1 MDLPRHDLGLL
12 LSLDVLLAERSVTRA
27 ARRLGISQPALSAQL
42 ARLRDLFDDPLL
54 VRSGRTLV
62 PTSRAEALRQ
72 PLNRLLD
79 ELQSLVAA
87 ELPFDPMAGPVTARV
102 IATDYIH
109 AAVTGRLV
117 AAFEGR
123 GDGPA
128 SDARVVPDTRGAPD
142 TRVIMMAHDPQRSRQ
157 DLEEGRADLMIAS
170 EPLLPQGAI
179 RSRLFDERFVVVQR
193 RGHPRGTGPFD
204 LDEFCRLPHVLV
216 SPVGGALRGVTDE
229 ALAALGRTRRIAASV
244 SSFLQL
250 PPLLAR
256 SDLIA
261 MAPERLAMACT
272 RDLDIFEPPVT
283 VPGFTIHLAW
293 HPRRDRDPRI
303 CWLRREIQALHL

>member
-54 VRSGRTLV
+54 VRSGRGLV

-87 ELPFDPMAGPVTARV
+87 ELPFDPMAGPVTVRV
-102 IATDYIH
+102 VATDYIH

-117 AAFEGR
+117 TAFER
-123 GDGPA
+123 RDGGP
-128 SDARVVPDTRGAPD
+128 APD
-142 TRVIMMAHDPQRSRQ
+142 TRVVMMAHDPQRSRQ
-157 DLEEGRADLMIAS
+157 DLEEGRADLIIAS

-179 RSRLFDERFVVVQR
+179 RSRLFDERFVAVQR
-193 RGHPRGTGPFD
+193 RGHPRGTAPLD

-229 ALAALGRTRRIAASV
+229 ALAAVGRARRIAASV

-256 SDLIA
+256 TDLIA
-261 MAPERLAMACT
+261 MAPERLAMACA
-272 RDLDIFEPPVT
+272 RDLDIFEPPVA

-293 HPRRDRDPRI
+293 HPRRDRDPKI

>member
-87 ELPFDPMAGPVTARV
+87 ELPFDPMAGPVTVRV

-123 GDGPA
+123 GD
-128 SDARVVPDTRGAPD
+128 VPAPD
-142 TRVIMMAHDPQRSRQ
+142 TRVVMMAHDPQRSRQ

-179 RSRLFDERFVVVQR
+179 RSRLFDERFVAVQR